1 MELWQVAFISIY
13 GGALAWVIITLIQQG
28 KSISSMS
35 TMIEQMMKIQD
46 KMDQK
51 LNLFLKSEI
60 DTLKDLVEKIGKKN

>member
-13 GGALAWVIITLIQQG
+13 GGALAWVIITLIQHG

-35 TMIEQMMKIQD
+35 TMIEQMMKLQD